1 MAPDPG
7 PDDKV
12 ETPATDVPESLVTT
26 LQSAQKV
33 AVLTGSGIS
42 AESGVPTFR
51 DAQTGLW
58 ARYDPMELATP
69 DAFERDPRLVWEW
82 YAWRREL
89 VGKAAPNPGHEALVE
104 LESRVPD
111 FVLLTQ
117 NIDGLH
123 RRAGS
128 QNVTELHGNIM
139 RSKCSVAG
147 VLVEPREDDS
157 GVPPSCPG
165 CGAFLRPD
173 VVWFGEALPAGA
185 LEEAFDSARECDV
198 FFSIGTSG
206 LVQPAASL
214 AFEAQRHGAVVVEV
228 NPDDTPLTRH
238 AGYALRGQA
247 GKVLPALANAVYG

>member
-1 MAPDPG
+1 M
-7 PDDKV
+7 
-12 ETPATDVPESLVTT
+12 
-26 LQSAQKV
+26 

-69 DAFERDPRLVWEW
+69 EAFERDPRLVWEW

-89 VGKAAPNPGHEALVE
+89 VGNAALNPGHEALAE
-104 LESRVPD
+104 LESRVPN

-117 NIDGLH
+117 NVDGLH

-128 QNVTELHGNIM
+128 QNVVELHGSILHS
-139 RSKCSVAG
+139 RCSVEG
-147 VLVEPREDDS
+147 VSVEPREEDPE
-157 GVPPSCPG
+157 VPPSCPS

-173 VVWFGEALPAGA
+173 VVWFGEALPAEA
-185 LEEAFDSARECDV
+185 LEEAFRAARECDL
-198 FFSIGTSG
+198 FFSIGTSS

-214 AFEAQRHGAVVVEV
+214 AFEAQRQGALVVEV
-228 NPDDTPLTRH
+228 NPDETPLTRH
-238 AGYALRGQA
+238 AGHALRGSA
-247 GKVLPALANAVYG
+247 GEVLPALVLAAYG

>member
-1 MAPDPG
+1 MAHN
-7 PDDKV
+7 
-12 ETPATDVPESLVTT
+12 PATHVPESLVTT
-26 LQSAQKV
+26 LRDARRV

-58 ARYDPMELATP
+58 ARYDPTELATP
-69 DAFERDPRLVWEW
+69 EAFERDPRLVWEW

-89 VGKAAPNPGHEALVE
+89 VGKAAPNPGHEALAE

-117 NIDGLH
+117 NVDGLH

-128 QNVTELHGNIM
+128 HNVVELHGNIL
-139 RSKCSVAG
+139 RSRCYVEG
-147 VLVEPREDDS
+147 VSVEPREDDP
-157 GVPPSCPG
+157 GIPPSCPS

-185 LEEAFDSARECDV
+185 IEEAFDAAHDCDV

-214 AFEAQRHGAVVVEV
+214 AFEALRHGAVIVEV
-228 NPDDTPLTRH
+228 NLDDTPLTRH
-238 AGYALRGQA
+238 AEYALRGKA
-247 GKVLPALANAVYG
+247 GEVLPALVRAAHG